1 MLLKEVPSEEEIVG
15 VMKTIYSFQQK
26 HPDLL
31 IGLMGFPDCRY
42 PSFFLIQYN
51 DFLYLTISYYLR
63 LKRMSIEAIN
73 SRFHLLDSEF
83 FCEFF

>member
-51 DFLYLTISYYLR
+51 DFFIFD
-63 LKRMSIEAIN
+63 N
-73 SRFHLLDSEF
+73 
-83 FCEFF
+83 